1 MTAVRGATVPY
12 WTALLMIACA
22 CLAGR
27 ASAQQV
33 EERPGER
40 ESGSFELAPRAY
52 IQLDW
57 RAYPDWPVTPGTGRL
72 EYATFAVRRLRGGVD
87 GRWRRIAFEVTL
99 DPQDVDGT
107 LVKDAYAQVRLTRS
121 LRLRAGQFKVP
132 GGREYQT
139 SARNLDFL
147 ERSALASALA
157 AGRDLGVMVSGDITK
172 SLEYDA
178 GVFAGDGNGRSARAD
193 LTSAARVG
201 WSRFDAFELGG
212 SFSVGRTSSTEADP
226 ANGLDGRTTSG
237 YRFFEGVYVQGVR
250 LRLGGDA
257 RWQAGPWR
265 VTGEVLRTRD
275 ERSEQG
281 VDFENLPAAAGVGW
295 SVALT
300 RQFGR
305 RPGVARARW
314 HESEVGLR
322 LDGTT
327 FDDEGPM
334 TESDSVRPRATDIRR
349 KAAQTLTAS
358 MSWSPMRWTR
368 VISNVAVERYDEP
381 RSAPDAGRRAPY
393 WTAGTRLQIELPW

>member
-12 WTALLMIACA
+12 WTALLLIACT

-40 ESGSFELAPRAY
+40 ESRSFELAPRAY

-57 RAYPDWPVTPGTGRL
+57 RGYPDWPVTPGTGRL
-72 EYATFAVRRLRGGVD
+72 EYSSFAVRRLRAGVD
-87 GRWRRIAFEVTL
+87 GRWRRTTFEVTL

-107 LVKDAYAQVRLTRS
+107 LVKDAYAQLRVTRS
-121 LRLRAGQFKVP
+121 LRLRAGQFKLP

-172 SLEYDA
+172 DLEYDA
-178 GVFAGDGNGRSARAD
+178 GLFAGDGNGRSARAD

-201 WSRFDAFELGG
+201 WSRFRAFELGG
-212 SFSVGRTSSTEADP
+212 SLSVGRTSSTEADP
-226 ANGLDGRTTSG
+226 ANGIDGRTASG
-237 YRFFEGVYVQGVR
+237 YRFFEGVYVQGMR
-250 LRLGGDA
+250 LRVGGDA
-257 RWQAGPWR
+257 RWEAGPWR
-265 VTGEVLRTRD
+265 LAAELLRTRD

-281 VDFENLPAAAGVGW
+281 VDFEDLPAVAGVGW
-295 SVALT
+295 SVAVT

-305 RPGVARARW
+305 RPGPGRARW
-314 HESEVGLR
+314 RESEVGLR
-322 LDGTT
+322 LDATA

-358 MSWSPMRWTR
+358 VSWAPMRWAR
-368 VISNVAVERYDEP
+368 MISNVAVERCDDP
-381 RSAPDAGRRAPY
+381 RSAPEAGRRAPY